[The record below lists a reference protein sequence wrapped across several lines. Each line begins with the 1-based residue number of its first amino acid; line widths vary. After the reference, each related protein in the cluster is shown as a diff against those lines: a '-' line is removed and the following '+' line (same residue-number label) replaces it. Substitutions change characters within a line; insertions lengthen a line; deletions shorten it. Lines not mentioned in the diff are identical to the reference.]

1 MAAILIIVLNFLHN
15 VVILVIGKL
24 KITCS
29 RNIDKE
35 RFQVPR
41 SEAEAFFVNLVK
53 EILKWERSFKSARP
67 FTQLKLNLFI
77 QFILLG
83 SLEIDGVSKDVILVV
98 DIEHVLKSLVTFK
111 NLVFKGTSALQHGAC
126 SRLDYCIWDQICYI
140 RELRI
145 IFCLCQRCIL

>member
-1 MAAILIIVLNFLHN
+1 M
-15 VVILVIGKL
+15 
-24 KITCS
+24 
-29 RNIDKE
+29 
-35 RFQVPR
+35 PR

-111 NLVFKGTSALQHGAC
+111 NLVFEGASALQHGAC
-126 SRLDYCIWDQICYI
+126 S
-140 RELRI
+140 
-145 IFCLCQRCIL
+145 